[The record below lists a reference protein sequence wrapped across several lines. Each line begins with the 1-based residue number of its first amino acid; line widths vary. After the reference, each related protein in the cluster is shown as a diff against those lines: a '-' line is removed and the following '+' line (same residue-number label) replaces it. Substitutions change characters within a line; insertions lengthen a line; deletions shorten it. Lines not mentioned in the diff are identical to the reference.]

1 MCGSV
6 LWRAELCV
14 GCWSC
19 AHTDPLFSINAAAIS
34 LRQLFPRVARWNWFL
49 QFIVI
54 IFSPFGFCFRRNENC
69 CVYNCLPKMVRLT
82 YSLPANTK
90 AKLCVFAFLFVIH
103 NRHLFH
109 WVAVQSIHIK
119 YSTYAI
125 HAHQPRHTHTHI
137 VMRKEMGKMSDTMK
151 PNQFPSMAWYSQS
164 LRFILSWSNG
174 AFKSHLQ
181 QRKHTKIRP
190 PIFLLFGE
198 MVLMV
203 KWSFCLSRMAYRYTE
218 YANTIAQVNY
228 ECACVCVR

>member
-125 HAHQPRHTHTHI
+125 HAHQPRHTHTHCYAK
-137 VMRKEMGKMSDTMK
+137 RNGQNEWHNETK
-151 PNQFPSMAWYSQS
+151 PISINGMVFTKLTIHTLLKQRSIQVTLTTTQTHQNASTNFSSF
-164 LRFILSWSNG
+164 RRNG
-174 AFKSHLQ
+174 AH
-181 QRKHTKIRP
+181 
-190 PIFLLFGE
+190 G
-198 MVLMV
+198 
-203 KWSFCLSRMAYRYTE
+203 
-218 YANTIAQVNY
+218 
-228 ECACVCVR
+228 